1 MKSRK
6 ELEKIIHNILS
17 NMYDQGY
24 TIVTVE
30 MVLKQ
35 LTTNINDFTT
45 YTKQL
50 IASAIENVLH
60 YFNGD
65 IEKELSVYILN
76 SSSKYYFTYYSTT
89 PIKIKWKGAKLMK
102 ENIYLIKLLNTN
114 SLIPITTMI

>member
-35 LTTNINDFTT
+35 LTTDADNFTV

-50 IASAIENVLH
+50 VKDAIENVLL

-65 IEKELSVYILN
+65 IEKELKIYILN
-76 SSSKYYFTYYSTT
+76 SQSKYYFTYYSTT
-89 PIKIKWKGAKLMK
+89 PIKIR
-102 ENIYLIKLLNTN
+102 
-114 SLIPITTMI
+114 